1 MRAEAVAYGAPAV
14 VRLAERVRSAK
25 GGDPLAG
32 VTVVVPSNHAAVAA
46 RRSLAA
52 RPGGIANVTFLT
64 LHRLA
69 ERLGAPVLAA
79 AGRRPVS
86 TPVLAAAV
94 RGVLHEGPGVFG
106 PVAGHPATEQAL
118 VAAARELASA
128 PEAALDDVAACSPRA
143 ADVVRIHRDVRRR
156 LSEQWFD
163 EQDLLLAAAVEVRS
177 KGAGHLGP
185 IVLHLVQEVTA
196 GDAELLRALVEVAEV
211 DVLVGVSGDPQADAP
226 VLAAHRRAG
235 IVVPDAHG
243 VAPCCAHRIVSTS
256 DPDDEVRA
264 AVRLVAGWVRDDVP
278 LGRIALLYGTADPYR
293 RLLHEH
299 LAAAGVPVN
308 GSPVTAVSD
317 QLLGRTLRALLALP
331 DRGYRRRDVLAVLTG
346 APVLDGD
353 GRAPSRAWE
362 RVSRAAGVAGGD
374 DWDLRL
380 ATFAT
385 QQRERA
391 EQAERDEDEA
401 LARHLRRDAD
411 RADEL
416 ATFVRRL
423 RTAVDRGCSIS
434 SWAGLVGWSR
444 ELLRTYLGPE
454 HRRATWPE
462 HEQRAAERV
471 EEVLDRL
478 ERLDALGGPGP
489 TVEVFRRTLDREL
502 ESSLRRVGRL
512 GEGVLVGH
520 VSLATGLVLDRV
532 AVLGLAEGTF
542 PPRRLEDSLLPD
554 AERRAAG
561 GELPLR
567 VDRLQDD
574 RRQLL
579 AAVAAAGETV
589 LCASRGDLRR
599 AGERP
604 ASRWLL
610 ADAARLA
617 GVDGL
622 RSADLLRLSEADWL
636 DHVHSFAGGLAALD
650 TPATEQELRL
660 AAVARNAATDPVL
673 DDPLLEA
680 AAEVVRARRSS
691 DFTRFDGDVTAVAG
705 PELLERRS
713 SATRLQAWATCP
725 HAYLLRYVLRVEP
738 VEEPEHRIEID
749 ALSRGALVH
758 EILDRFIKDAIAS
771 GHPLDRWGPEDG
783 RRLLDIADER
793 FRAYEAMGL
802 TGRDLLWRRDRQQI
816 AADLLRFLED
826 DSARLAGG
834 TRPVDTEH
842 DFADLA
848 VAGVTV
854 GGQIDRIDRRSDGAL
869 VVLDYKTGSS
879 RSYGDL
885 SEDDPHVG
893 GTRLQPYLYA
903 RAAARD
909 FPTDHPVWA
918 GYWFVSAK
926 GKFEKKGYA
935 VTADVATRVED
946 ALDVIV
952 SGIGTGLFP
961 AKPSAQ
967 PPWGY
972 VDCDYCRPDGLSGA
986 DRRRQWEA
994 KRHDP
999 RLRAYFALAEPE
1011 DLDGD
1016 G

>member
-1 MRAEAVAYGAPAV
+1 VPYGAPAV
-14 VRLAERVRSAK
+14 ERLADRVHAAK
-25 GGDPLAG
+25 QGDALAG
-32 VTVVVPSNHAAVAA
+32 VTVVVPSNAAGVAA
-46 RRSLAA
+46 RRALAG
-52 RPGGIANVTFLT
+52 RPGGVANVTFLT

-69 ERLGAPVLAA
+69 ERVGAPALAA

-94 RGVLHEGPGVFG
+94 RAVLHEDPGVFA
-106 PVAGHPATEQAL
+106 PVAEHPATEQAL
-118 VAAARELASA
+118 VAATRELATA
-128 PEAALDDVAACSPRA
+128 PDAALDDVAACSPRA
-143 ADVVRIHRDVRRR
+143 TDVVRIHREVRRR
-156 LSEQWFD
+156 LADDWFD
-163 EQDLLLAAAVEVRS
+163 EQDLLVAAAEVLRS
-177 KGAGHLGP
+177 SGGRDLGP
-185 IVLHLVQEVTA
+185 VVLHLIQEITA
-196 GDAELLRALVEVAEV
+196 AAAELLRVLGEVTAVEA
-211 DVLVGVSGDPQADAP
+211 LVGVTGDPDADAP
-226 VLAAHRRAG
+226 VLAAHQRAG
-235 IVVPDAHG
+235 VSVPGDQETE
-243 VAPCCAHRIVSTS
+243 PCCASRIVSTS

-264 AVRLVAGWVRDDVP
+264 AVRLVTGWMREGTP
-278 LGRIALLYGTADPYR
+278 LGRVALLYGTADPYR

-299 LAAAGVPVN
+299 LAAAGIAVN
-308 GSPVTAVSD
+308 GSPVTAVGG

-353 GRAPSRAWE
+353 GPVPSRAWE

-380 ATFAT
+380 ATFAA

-391 EQAERDEDEA
+391 EQAQRDEDEA
-401 LARHLRRDAD
+401 LAAHLCRDAD
-411 RADEL
+411 RADDL
-416 ATFVRRL
+416 AAFVRRL
-423 RTAVDRGCSIS
+423 RAAVDRGCSIS
-434 SWAGLVGWSR
+434 TWEGLVGWSR
-444 ELLRTYLGPE
+444 ELLRSYLGPE
-454 HRRATWPE
+454 HRRADWPD

-471 EEVLDRL
+471 EEALDRL
-478 ERLDALGGPGP
+478 ERLDALGGPAP
-489 TVEVFRRTLDREL
+489 TVDVFRRTLEREL

-554 AERRAAG
+554 AEREAAR

-574 RRQLL
+574 RRHLL
-579 AAVAAAGETV
+579 AAVAAAGEAV

-610 ADAARLA
+610 GDAARLA

-622 RSADLLRLSEADWL
+622 RSTDLARLPEADWL
-636 DHVHSFAGGLAALD
+636 DHVPSFAGGLAALD
-650 TPATEQELRL
+650 TLATEQELRL
-660 AAVARNAATDPVL
+660 AAVARDAAADPVL
-673 DDPLLEA
+673 DDPLLKA
-680 AAEVVRARRSS
+680 AGEVVRARRSN
-691 DFTRFDGDVTAVAG
+691 DFTRFDGDLSDVAG

-725 HAYLLRYVLRVEP
+725 HAYLVRYVLRVEP
-738 VEEPEHRIEID
+738 VEEREHRIEID

-758 EILDRFIKDAIAS
+758 DILDRFVTDAIAS
-771 GHPLDRWGPEDG
+771 GHPLDRWGPDDE
-783 RRLLDIADER
+783 RRLLDIAGDC
-793 FRAYEAMGL
+793 FRSYEAMGL

-816 AADLLRFLED
+816 AADLLRLLHD

-834 TRPVDTEH
+834 TRPVSTEH
-842 DFADLA
+842 EFTDLA
-848 VAGVTV
+848 MAGITV
-854 GGQIDRIDRRSDGAL
+854 GGQIDRIDRRPDGSL

-879 RSYGDL
+879 RSYAEL
-885 SEDDPHVG
+885 SDDDPHVG

-909 FPTDHPVWA
+909 FPTDQPVWA

-926 GKFEKKGYA
+926 GKFEQKGYA
-935 VTADVATRVED
+935 VTPEVAGRVEA

-952 SGIGTGLFP
+952 SGIGNGLFP

-999 RLRAYFALAEPE
+999 RLRPYFALAEPE
-1011 DLDGD
+1011 DFDDGN
-1016 G
+1016 